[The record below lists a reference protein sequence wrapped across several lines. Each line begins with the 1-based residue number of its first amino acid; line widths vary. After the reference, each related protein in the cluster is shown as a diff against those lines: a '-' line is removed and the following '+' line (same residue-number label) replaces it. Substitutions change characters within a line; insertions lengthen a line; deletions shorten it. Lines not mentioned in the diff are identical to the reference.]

1 MPGKIS
7 ITVGL
12 PGSGKTTV
20 AKLMHEDNPDDVIL
34 VSRDG
39 LRAELF
45 NGEGI
50 LSPQEEN
57 YVSKVQKSI
66 VKDAVRVDKHVIIH
80 DTNLREKYRTQWAKV
95 ARNHGAEFE
104 IIDLTSVG
112 LDLCISRVYKRYY
125 DEGGR
130 GLPKDVIES
139 LHTKFIKP
147 LQGQPVKAPEID
159 VQPVSFVPWVR
170 TPGLPDAIIVDID
183 GTVADGKDVRN
194 MYDPTKYHLDKPKR
208 EVIRLVQDEA
218 YKLGT
223 QILFVSGRHE
233 DYRDVTEEWLFQH
246 VKVPFELF
254 MRQDRERDDSVE
266 KYLLFDYFIRGNWNP
281 KYVLDDR
288 DRVVDMWRFIKL
300 LTLQVERGEF

>member
-1 MPGKIS
+1 MPGKVS

-50 LSPQEEN
+50 LSPHEEN
-57 YVSKVQKSI
+57 YITKVQKGI
-66 VKDAVRVDKHVIIH
+66 VKDALRADKHVIIH
-80 DTNLREKYRTQWAKV
+80 DMHLREKYRTQWAKI

-104 IIDLTSVG
+104 IIDLTSVP
-112 LDLCISRVYKRYY
+112 LNDCLNNDY
-125 DEGGR
+125 DRSTQGGR
-130 GLPKDVIES
+130 RVGSQVIQD

-170 TPGLPDAIIVDID
+170 TPGLPDCIIVDID
-183 GTVADGKDVRN
+183 GTVADGKGVRN
-194 MYDPTKYHLDKPKR
+194 MYDATMYHLDRPKQD
-208 EVIRLVQDEA
+208 VIRIVQDEA

-246 VKVPFELF
+246 VKVPFKLF
-254 MRQDRERDDSVE
+254 MRKDHQRDDSVE
-266 KYLLFDYFIRGNWNP
+266 KYLLFDEYIRGNWNP

-300 LTLQVERGEF
+300 LTLQVDRGDF

>member
-1 MPGKIS
+1 MPGKVS

-20 AKLMHEDNPDDVIL
+20 AKLMHADNPDDVIL

-45 NGEGI
+45 NGEGV
-50 LSPQEEN
+50 LCHYDED
-57 YVSKVQKSI
+57 YVTKVQKGI
-66 VKDAVRVDKHVIIH
+66 VKDALRADKHVIIH
-80 DTNLREKYRTQWAKV
+80 DMNLREKYRTQWAKI

-104 IIDLTSVG
+104 IIDLTSVE

-147 LQGQPVKAPEID
+147 LQGQPVKAPEIHAE
-159 VQPVSFVPWVR
+159 PVSFAPWVR

-183 GTVADGKDVRN
+183 GTVADGTGVRN
-194 MYDPTKYHLDKPKR
+194 MYDPTKYHLDKPKQ

-218 YKLGT
+218 YQLRT
-223 QILFVSGRHE
+223 EILLVSGRHE
-233 DYRDVTEEWLFQH
+233 DFREVTEEWLFQH
-246 VKVPFELF
+246 VKVPFKLF

-266 KYLLFDYFIRGNWNP
+266 KYLLFHNNIRGNWNP

-288 DRVVDMWRFIKL
+288 DRVVDMWRSIGL
-300 LTLQVERGEF
+300 LTLQVERGDF

>member
-1 MPGKIS
+1 MPGKVS

-50 LSPQEEN
+50 LSPYEEN
-57 YVSKVQKSI
+57 YVTKVQKGI
-66 VKDAVRVDKHVIIH
+66 VKDALRAGKHVIIH
-80 DTNLREKYRTQWAKV
+80 DMNLREKYRTQWAKI

-104 IIDLTSVG
+104 IIDLTSVELG
-112 LDLCISRVYKRYY
+112 ECIDRVWRRY
-125 DEGGR
+125 DQGGR
-130 GLPKDVIES
+130 AVPVDVLIE
-139 LHTKFIKP
+139 LDKKFIKP

-159 VQPVSFVPWVR
+159 VEPVSFAPWVR

-194 MYDPTKYHLDKPKR
+194 MYDPTKYHLDLPKQ

-218 YKLGT
+218 YRLGT
-223 QILFVSGRHE
+223 ETLFLSGRHE
-233 DYRDVTEEWLFQH
+233 DFREVTEEWLFKN
-246 VKVPFELF
+246 VKVPFKLF

-266 KYLLFDYFIRGNWNP
+266 KYLLFHNNIRGNWNP

-288 DRVVDMWRFIKL
+288 DRVVDMWRSIGL
-300 LTLQVERGEF
+300 LTLQVERGDF

>member
-1 MPGKIS
+1 MPGKVS

-50 LSPQEEN
+50 LSPYEEN
-57 YVSKVQKSI
+57 YITKVQKGI
-66 VKDAVRVDKHVIIH
+66 VKDALRAGKHAIIH
-80 DTNLREKYRTQWAKV
+80 DMNLREKYRTQWAKI
-95 ARNHGAEFE
+95 ARSHGAEFE
-104 IIDLTSVG
+104 IIDLTSVS
-112 LDLCISRVYKRYY
+112 LFDCTNRDANRDRRV
-125 DEGGR
+125 GAA
-130 GLPKDVIES
+130 VIEE
-139 LHTKFIKP
+139 LYRKFIKP

-183 GTVADGKDVRN
+183 GTVADGTGVRN
-194 MYDPTKYHLDKPKR
+194 MYDPTKYHLDLPKQ

-218 YKLGT
+218 YRLGT

-233 DYRDVTEEWLFQH
+233 DFREVTEEWLFQH
-246 VKVPFELF
+246 VKVPFKLF

-266 KYLLFDYFIRGNWNP
+266 KYLLFDYLIRGNWNP

-300 LTLQVERGEF
+300 LTLQVDRGDF